1 MNKLAITGNKA
12 TPYLFILPSFILF
25 FCFIAYPIVM
35 NLIYSFYRFSAITM
49 TTSREFVWFANFIEL
64 IKDPIVW
71 HSLKNNVIFATG
83 SVVIQV
89 GGGLLLAV
97 FLHRGLKHGYQ
108 IFRTLFFLP
117 VVMSQVAVGLLWSLI
132 YDPTV
137 GLLKLFYEYLGLEPI
152 ALLGD
157 RQWALYAVLATA
169 CWQYI
174 GYCMVMILAGLQA
187 IPEVLYESSK
197 IEGSSA
203 VQDFWYI
210 TLPSIKEV
218 ISVVVLITVI
228 GSFKLFGYIWVMTE
242 GGPDHATEVLT
253 TYLYW
258 QTFRLDRMG
267 YGSTIASFLFTI
279 TLIFSVVRLV
289 NIWRREGSW
298 K

>member
-1 MNKLAITGNKA
+1 MNRATTTGNKM
-12 TPYLFILPSFILF
+12 TPYFFILPSFLLLVI
-25 FCFIAYPIVM
+25 FIAYPIIM
-35 NLIYSFYRFSAITM
+35 NLVYSFYRFSAITM
-49 TTSREFVWFANFIEL
+49 RSSWAFIGLGNFTEL
-64 IKDPIVW
+64 LRDPIVW
-71 HSLKNNVIFATG
+71 HSLKNNVLFAAG
-83 SVVIQV
+83 SVIVQV

-97 FLHRGLKHGYQ
+97 FLHRGLKHGFQ
-108 IFRTLFFLP
+108 LFRTIFFLP

-137 GLLKLFYEYLGLEPI
+137 GLVKLAYEALGLSPV
-152 ALLGD
+152 ALLGE
-157 RQWALYAVLATA
+157 REWALFAVLATA
-169 CWQYI
+169 CWQYT

-197 IEGSSA
+197 IEGSNA
-203 VQDFWYI
+203 VQDFRFI

-218 ISVVVLITVI
+218 ISVVTLITVI

-267 YGSTIASFLFTI
+267 FGSTIAAFLFTI
-279 TLIFSVVRLV
+279 TLVFSVIRLL
-289 NIWRREGSW
+289 NIWKREGSW